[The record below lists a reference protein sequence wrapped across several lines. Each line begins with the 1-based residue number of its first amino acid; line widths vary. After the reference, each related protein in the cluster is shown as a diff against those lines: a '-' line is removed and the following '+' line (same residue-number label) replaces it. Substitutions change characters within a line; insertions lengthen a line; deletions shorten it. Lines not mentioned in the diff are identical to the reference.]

1 MKADA
6 TLQSSKVDLRIKIAR
21 QGILIAVL
29 MGGAAV
35 GAAVTGRYR
44 RHLARARARLAAVD
58 RRVVSTAL
66 GDVEYAERGRGEPVL
81 LVHGIFHGCDGGL
94 MSTGGLLQEPTVH
107 CAVAVRVSRI
117 ALAGGCDAGPAG

>member
-44 RHLARARARLAAVD
+44 RHHPPARARLEAVE
-58 RRVVSTAL
+58 RRVVTT
-66 GDVEYAERGRGEPVL
+66 PVWDL
-81 LVHGIFHGCDGGL
+81 
-94 MSTGGLLQEPTVH
+94 E
-107 CAVAVRVSRI
+107 
-117 ALAGGCDAGPAG
+117 